1 MNLEI
6 NGFPRLVLLLT
17 LNARFIKYVNVLEIR
32 CIHFVDVKTCI
43 TFKALKLQCSPCINI

>member
-1 MNLEI
+1 M